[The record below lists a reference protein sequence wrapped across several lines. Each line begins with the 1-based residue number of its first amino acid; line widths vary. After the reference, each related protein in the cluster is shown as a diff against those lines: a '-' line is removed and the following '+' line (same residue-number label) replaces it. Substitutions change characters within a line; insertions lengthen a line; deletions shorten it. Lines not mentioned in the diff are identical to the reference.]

1 MFGPASMHKN
11 SLKNSRILE
20 TLAERM
26 AQGVYLPGARLPAE
40 RDLAAE
46 FALDRSAV
54 RAALVELARTG
65 QIVREPGCRPRVS
78 GAARTQRPAAR
89 PRPASRTIAVILPQ
103 HASDHGSREIMRGI
117 AHVLHSLEAPYR
129 PLMFDLN
136 LRTAPCGVLEQQACA
151 AVLDE
156 DIAGAIVWP
165 TLEPGSLEGW
175 CGVQSAGR
183 PVVFV
188 DRCDDDFLCDFV
200 GVDNYDAAKNAT
212 RFLLAQGHTRIVH
225 LTRDLPASSVAQRID
240 GYRDALTEA
249 GLPFSSERV
258 WSLPTEALPQGVEEY
273 ADRLL
278 ALDPPPTAV
287 FAVNDQIAHTLIA
300 ALEARGKAVPGDI
313 SVLGFD
319 DDDQHSA
326 RPALLTTVRQPFERI
341 GQRAAAL
348 LLRRL
353 GPAPPPAYQHV
364 LLPTVLVERS
374 TCRSLE
380 KSP

>member
-1 MFGPASMHKN
+1 MDKN
-11 SLKNSRILE
+11 TPRKNSRILE

-65 QIVREPGCRPRVS
+65 QIVREPGCRPRVGPAA
-78 GAARTQRPAAR
+78 GARPAPRTR

-117 AHVLHSLEAPYR
+117 AHVLHSQEAPYR

-136 LRTAPCGVLEQQACA
+136 LRTAPRGVLEQQACA

-165 TLEPGSLEGW
+165 TLEPGSLDAW
-175 CGVQSAGR
+175 RGVQSAGR

-188 DRCDDDFLCDFV
+188 DRCDDQFLCDFV
-200 GVDNYDAAKNAT
+200 GVDNREAAKEAT
-212 RFLLAQGHTRIVH
+212 AFLLAQGHTRIVH

-249 GLPFSSERV
+249 GLPFSSEQV
-258 WSLPTEALPQGVEEY
+258 CSLPNGAFPQCVDEF

-278 ALDPPPTAV
+278 AQSPPPSAV

-300 ALEARGKAVPGDI
+300 ALEARGKAVPADI

-319 DDDQHSA
+319 DDDQYSA
-326 RPALLTTVRQPFERI
+326 RPALLTTLRQPFERI

-353 GPAPPPAYQHV
+353 GPAPPPAFQHV

-380 KSP
+380 KSG

>member
-1 MFGPASMHKN
+1 MEKN
-11 SLKNSRILE
+11 TPRKNSRLFE
-20 TLAERM
+20 VLAERM

-54 RAALVELARTG
+54 RAARTELARTG

-78 GAARTQRPAAR
+78 GAARTAR
-89 PRPASRTIAVILPQ
+89 PVARLHPASRNIAVILPQ
-103 HASDHGSREIMRGI
+103 HAADHGSREILRGI
-117 AHVLHSLEAPYR
+117 AHLLHSQEAPYR

-136 LRTAPCGVLEQQACA
+136 LRTAPRGTLEQQACT

-165 TLEPGSLEGW
+165 TLEPGSLDGW
-175 CGVQSAGR
+175 RGVQTAGR

-200 GVDNYDAAKNAT
+200 GVDNYEAAKDAT
-212 RFLLAQGHTRIVH
+212 RFLLAQGHMQIVH
-225 LTRDLPASSVAQRID
+225 LTRDLPASSIEQRVE
-240 GYRDALTEA
+240 GYRDALIDA
-249 GLPFSSERV
+249 GLPFSAASV
-258 WSLPTEALPQGVEEY
+258 WRLPTEASAPSVDEF
-273 ADRLL
+273 AAHLL
-278 ALDPPPTAV
+278 ALNPLPTAV

-300 ALEARGKAVPGDI
+300 ALEARGKTVPGDI

-353 GPAPPPAYQHV
+353 GPAPPPAFQHV
-364 LLPTVLVERS
+364 LLPTILVERS
-374 TCRSLE
+374 TCRSL
-380 KSP
+380 

>member
-1 MFGPASMHKN
+1 M
-11 SLKNSRILE
+11 
-20 TLAERM
+20 
-26 AQGVYLPGARLPAE
+26 QGVYLPGSRLPAE
-40 RDLAAE
+40 RDLASE

-54 RAALVELARTG
+54 RAALAELTRTG

-78 GAARTQRPAAR
+78 PAAGIRSAPRSR
-89 PRPASRTIAVILPQ
+89 PRPVSRTIAVILPQ
-103 HASDHGSREIMRGI
+103 HAADHGSREIMRGI
-117 AHVLHSLEAPYR
+117 AHVLHSREAAFR

-136 LRTAPCGVLEQQACA
+136 LRTAPRGVLERQACEA
-151 AVLDE
+151 ILEE

-165 TLEPGSLEGW
+165 TLEPGSLDGW
-175 CGVQSAGR
+175 RGVQSAGR

-200 GVDNYDAAKNAT
+200 GVDNYDAAKDAT
-212 RFLLAQGHTRIVH
+212 QFLLDQGHTRIVH

-240 GYRDALTEA
+240 GYRDALTDA
-249 GLPFSSERV
+249 GLPFSSAQV
-258 WSLPTEALPQGVEEY
+258 WSLPTKAFSQSVDEFAV
-273 ADRLL
+273 RLL

-300 ALEARGKAVPGDI
+300 ALEVRGKTVPGDI

-374 TCRSLE
+374 TCRLLE
-380 KSP
+380 TG

>member
-1 MFGPASMHKN
+1 MDKN
-11 SLKNSRILE
+11 TPRKNSRILE
-20 TLAERM
+20 ALAERM

-46 FALDRSAV
+46 FDLDRSAV

-65 QIVREPGCRPRVS
+65 QIVREPGCRPRVGPAA
-78 GAARTQRPAAR
+78 GARPASR
-89 PRPASRTIAVILPQ
+89 PRPRSASRTIAVLLPQ

-117 AHVLHSLEAPYR
+117 AHVLHSQEAPFR

-136 LRTAPCGVLEQQACA
+136 LRTAPRGVLEQQACA

-165 TLEPGSLEGW
+165 TLEPGSLDAW
-175 CGVQSAGR
+175 RGVQSAGR

-188 DRCDDDFLCDFV
+188 DRCDDQFLCDFV
-200 GVDNYDAAKNAT
+200 GVDNYDAAKEAT

-258 WSLPTEALPQGVEEY
+258 WSLPTAAFPSCLDEFV
-273 ADRLL
+273 DRLL
-278 ALDPPPTAV
+278 AQAPPTAV
-287 FAVNDQIAHTLIA
+287 FAVNDQIAHMLVT
-300 ALEARGKAVPGDI
+300 ALEARGKRVPGDI

-319 DDDQHSA
+319 DDDQYSA

-353 GPAPPPAYQHV
+353 GPAPPPAFQHV

-374 TCRSLE
+374 TCRILE
-380 KSP
+380 KSE

>member
-1 MFGPASMHKN
+1 MDKN
-11 SLKNSRILE
+11 IPRKNSRILE

-46 FALDRSAV
+46 FDLDRSAV
-54 RAALVELARTG
+54 RAALGELARTG

-78 GAARTQRPAAR
+78 PSAGVRPA
-89 PRPASRTIAVILPQ
+89 PRFRSQPASRTIAVILPQ

-117 AHVLHSLEAPYR
+117 AHVLHSQEAPYR

-136 LRTAPCGVLEQQACA
+136 LRTAPRGVLEQQACA
-151 AVLDE
+151 AILDE

-165 TLEPGSLEGW
+165 TLEPGSLDGW
-175 CGVQSAGR
+175 RGVQAAGR

-188 DRCDDDFLCDFV
+188 DRCNDDFLCDFV
-200 GVDNYDAAKNAT
+200 GVDNREAAKDAT
-212 RFLLAQGHTRIVH
+212 AYLLALGHTRVVH

-258 WSLPTEALPQGVEEY
+258 WSLPTESSLQWVDEY

-278 ALDPPPTAV
+278 ALHPPPTAV
-287 FAVNDQIAHTLIA
+287 FAVNDQVAHTLIT

-319 DDDQHSA
+319 DDDQYSA

-353 GPAPPPAYQHV
+353 APNPPPAFQHV

-374 TCRSLE
+374 TCRALAGD
-380 KSP
+380 

>member
-1 MFGPASMHKN
+1 MYKN
-11 SLKNSRILE
+11 TLKNSRLLE
-20 TLAERM
+20 TLSERI

-46 FALDRSAV
+46 FELDRSAI
-54 RAALVELARTG
+54 RAALVELARVG

-78 GAARTQRPAAR
+78 GAARPARPVQR
-89 PRPASRTIAVILPQ
+89 PRPASRTIAVLLPQ
-103 HASDHGSREIMRGI
+103 HASDHGSREILRGI
-117 AHVLHSLEAPYR
+117 AHLLHSQKAPYR

-136 LRTAPCGVLEQQACA
+136 LRTAPRGAIEQQACT
-151 AVLDE
+151 AVLEE

-165 TLEPGSLEGW
+165 TLEPGSLSGW
-175 CGVQSAGR
+175 RGVQAAGR

-200 GVDNYDAAKNAT
+200 GVDNYDAAKDAT
-212 RFLLAQGHTRIVH
+212 RFLLALGHTRIVH
-225 LTRDLPASSVAQRID
+225 LTRNLPASSIEQRIE

-249 GLPFSSERV
+249 GLPFSAACVRR
-258 WSLPTEALPQGVEEY
+258 LPMEASAPSVDEFA
-273 ADRLL
+273 ADLL
-278 ALDPPPTAV
+278 TLDPPPTAV
-287 FAVNDQIAHTLIA
+287 FAVNDQVAHTLIA

-319 DDDQHSA
+319 DDDQYSA

-341 GQRAAAL
+341 GRRAAAL

>member
-1 MFGPASMHKN
+1 MHKN

-65 QIVREPGCRPRVS
+65 QIVREPGCRPRVGPVS
-78 GAARTQRPAAR
+78 GVRPAPRSR
-89 PRPASRTIAVILPQ
+89 PRPAPRTIAVILPQ
-103 HASDHGSREIMRGI
+103 HAADHGSREIMRGI

-136 LRTAPCGVLEQQACA
+136 LRAAPRGVLEQQACA
-151 AVLDE
+151 AVLEE

-165 TLEPGSLEGW
+165 TLEPGSLERW
-175 CGVQSAGR
+175 RDVQSAGR

-188 DRCDDDFLCDFV
+188 DRCDDQFLCDFV
-200 GVDNYDAAKNAT
+200 GVDNYDAAKDAT
-212 RFLLAQGHTRIVH
+212 RFLLALGHTRIVH

-240 GYRDALTEA
+240 GYRDALTDA
-249 GLPFSSERV
+249 GLPFSSAQV
-258 WSLPTEALPQGVEEY
+258 WTLPAETFPQCVDEF
-273 ADRLL
+273 AARLL

-287 FAVNDQIAHTLIA
+287 FAVNDQTAHTLIA
-300 ALEARGKAVPGDI
+300 ALEARGRTVPGDI

-374 TCRSLE
+374 TCRAL
-380 KSP
+380 

>member
-1 MFGPASMHKN
+1 MDKN
-11 SLKNSRILE
+11 IPRKNSRILE
-20 TLAERM
+20 ALAERM

-46 FALDRSAV
+46 FDLDRSAV

-65 QIVREPGCRPRVS
+65 QIVREPGCRPRVGPAS
-78 GAARTQRPAAR
+78 GVRPAPRTR

-103 HASDHGSREIMRGI
+103 HAADHGSREIMRGI
-117 AHVLHSLEAPYR
+117 AHVLHSQEAPYR

-136 LRTAPCGVLEQQACA
+136 LRTAPRGVLEHQACA
-151 AVLDE
+151 AVLEE
-156 DIAGAIVWP
+156 DIAGAVVWP

-175 CGVQSAGR
+175 RGVQSAGR

-200 GVDNYDAAKNAT
+200 GVDNYDAAKDAT
-212 RFLLAQGHTRIVH
+212 RFLLALGHTQIVH

-258 WSLPTEALPQGVEEY
+258 WSLPTEAFPQGVEAL

-278 ALDPPPTAV
+278 AQVPLLTAV
-287 FAVNDQIAHTLIA
+287 FAVNDQVAHTLIA

-319 DDDQHSA
+319 DDDQYSA

-353 GPAPPPAYQHV
+353 GPNPPPAYQHV